1 MNDSYRVTVKPL
13 AVRLAYLAALAS
25 FAVSSSVYAISF
37 GHSRLLS
44 PVGQPLQ
51 IQVPVHSLTDQ
62 ERDSLSVSLAAIP
75 AWQEAGLTPPVDPA
89 TMQVAVVD
97 GVRPGT
103 KLITIRSSEPLS
115 SNVADLLL
123 AVRSSSGQV
132 QHQVSLLAPADLEV
146 ARASG
151 GVTVSGSGAVGSPAD
166 TAGATIQIRRGD
178 TLFALARRHA
188 VPGVSVY
195 QWMIGVMQANPQA
208 FINDNVNLIKAGATL
223 NVPGSEQLTAL
234 SDREA
239 RDIFQKHAS
248 AFAQYRQRLAG
259 EVARV
264 EPATAQPADS
274 GQVTTPATQSEP
286 APASQTQD
294 RLVLQSAQAATTEG
308 SSPGNIDNQ
317 SGDQGASGRS
327 VNGQAAPVSS
337 TSSDDQFAL
346 ERNTEEARE
355 RVNQLEDNVK
365 NLNQALQQQG
375 TAAHEAVVEGA
386 RTVEATVEQLK
397 KIVDEETAGSE
408 AVVSADTD
416 AKGNMASVDSDRV
429 AGQAGGSGSSG
440 GNRGTDA
447 TSNAQEGPSI
457 ALGAN
462 APSVSGSESANATS
476 SGTAVPGTTAS
487 GAESGEDANS
497 LSSWFMN
504 NLLIVISGAL
514 ALIVLILA
522 WLLRRVGA
530 ERDDDSDAA
539 ITEEMVRERLQSINL
554 DLDDSSD
561 SGPPEKRR

>member
-274 GQVTTPATQSEP
+274 GQVTTPAAQSVP

-308 SSPGNIDNQ
+308 SSAGNVDNQ
-317 SGDQGASGRS
+317 SGDQGASGQA

-408 AVVSADTD
+408 TVSTGTD

-447 TSNAQEGPSI
+447 TSNDQKGPSI
-457 ALGAN
+457 ALEAN

-497 LSSWFMN
+497 FSSWFMN

>member
-1 MNDSYRVTVKPL
+1 M
-13 AVRLAYLAALAS
+13 
-25 FAVSSSVYAISF
+25 
-37 GHSRLLS
+37 
-44 PVGQPLQ
+44 
-51 IQVPVHSLTDQ
+51 
-62 ERDSLSVSLAAIP
+62 
-75 AWQEAGLTPPVDPA
+75 
-89 TMQVAVVD
+89 
-97 GVRPGT
+97 
-103 KLITIRSSEPLS
+103 
-115 SNVADLLL
+115 
-123 AVRSSSGQV
+123 
-132 QHQVSLLAPADLEV
+132 
-146 ARASG
+146 
-151 GVTVSGSGAVGSPAD
+151 
-166 TAGATIQIRRGD
+166 
-178 TLFALARRHA
+178 
-188 VPGVSVY
+188 
-195 QWMIGVMQANPQA
+195 
-208 FINDNVNLIKAGATL
+208 
-223 NVPGSEQLTAL
+223 
-234 SDREA
+234 
-239 RDIFQKHAS
+239 
-248 AFAQYRQRLAG
+248 
-259 EVARV
+259 
-264 EPATAQPADS
+264 
-274 GQVTTPATQSEP
+274 
-286 APASQTQD
+286 
-294 RLVLQSAQAATTEG
+294 
-308 SSPGNIDNQ
+308 
-317 SGDQGASGRS
+317 
-327 VNGQAAPVSS
+327 
-337 TSSDDQFAL
+337 
-346 ERNTEEARE
+346 
-355 RVNQLEDNVK
+355 
-365 NLNQALQQQG
+365 
-375 TAAHEAVVEGA
+375 
-386 RTVEATVEQLK
+386 K